1 MRVNAGCVRCAWAA
15 GSGSMIRYHD
25 EEWGVPCRNDRG
37 QFEFLVLESAQ
48 AGLSWRTILHRRE
61 GYRRCFADFDPEK
74 VACFSRSDI
83 DRLMDDV
90 GIIRNRRKIESAVG
104 NARLFLD
111 IAARHGSFSNWLW
124 SFVDGMPVQN
134 SWEDASRVPATTPLS
149 DSIAREM
156 KRIGF
161 RFLGSTIIYA
171 HMQATGLVNDHVT
184 GCFRHEQIRAMGGAA
199 AR

>member
-1 MRVNAGCVRCAWAA
+1 
-15 GSGSMIRYHD
+15 
-25 EEWGVPCRNDRG
+25 
-37 QFEFLVLESAQ
+37 
-48 AGLSWRTILHRRE
+48 
-61 GYRRCFADFDPEK
+61 
-74 VACFSRSDI
+74 
-83 DRLMDDV
+83 MDDA

-111 IAARHGSFSNWLW
+111 IAARYGSFSNWLW
-124 SFVDGMPVQN
+124 GFVDGMPVQN

-184 GCFRHEQIRAMGGAA
+184 ACFRHEQIRAMGCAA
-199 AR
+199 VR